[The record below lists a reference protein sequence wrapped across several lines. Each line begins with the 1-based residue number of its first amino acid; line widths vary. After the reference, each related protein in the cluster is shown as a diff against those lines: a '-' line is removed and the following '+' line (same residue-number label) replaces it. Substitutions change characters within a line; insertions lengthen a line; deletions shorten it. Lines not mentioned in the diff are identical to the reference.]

1 VRAAIEAYLR
11 EDAQLH
17 LYELGDLDPRQAPH
31 VEWHT
36 HGDPIDAVV
45 LVYRGL
51 ATPTVIALA
60 HRDPAPLHE
69 LLASLALPPR
79 FYAHVSPGLDRAL
92 PRNRHGFGRHLKLGL
107 RRAPPPPSPD
117 VVALDDA
124 GELARFYKA
133 HYPGSYFDPVSLAAG
148 PYVGIRDDHGL
159 LCVAGVHVF
168 SPVMRV
174 AALGNIAT
182 HTRARGRGLAR
193 TVTAALCH
201 RLAPDVDLVGLN
213 VAARNAAAIA
223 CYRRV
228 GFEPVAEYDEF
239 LVGD

>member
-1 VRAAIEAYLR
+1 MHAAIEAYLR
-11 EDAQLH
+11 EDPLLH
-17 LYELGDLDPRQAPH
+17 IYELGDLDPRQAPH

-36 HGDPIDAVV
+36 RGDPIEAVV

-51 ATPTVIALA
+51 ATPTVVALA

-79 FYAHVSPGLDRAL
+79 YYAHVSPGLEHAL
-92 PRNRHGFGRHLKLGL
+92 RGRRHGFGRHLKLGL
-107 RRAPPPPSPD
+107 RSPPPPPSPD
-117 VVALDDA
+117 VVTLADPT
-124 GELARFYKA
+124 ELARFYKA

-148 PYVGIRDDHGL
+148 PYVGIRDDRGL
-159 LCVAGVHVF
+159 LCVAGVHVY
-168 SPVMRV
+168 SPVTRV

-193 TVTAALCH
+193 TVTATLCH
-201 RLAPDVDLVGLN
+201 RLAADVDLVGLN

-223 CYRRV
+223 CYRHV
-228 GFEPVAEYDEF
+228 GFEPIAEYDEF
-239 LVGD
+239 LVE